1 MIRNKMFKANAYPMT
16 PPSAPPML
24 AVGKF
29 NYSEVG
35 VAGIGYQIHTDA
47 LIKAHKSAAMDNGK
61 RQEVAI
67 GDLACAQHPL
77 PTDEALVQQ
86 ADLPRPEN
94 VAVVVASFLE
104 PLRHLG
110 YRPMVR
116 ISGLGHDP
124 EHAVLRDRARGPA
137 VV

>member
-1 MIRNKMFKANAYPMT
+1 
-16 PPSAPPML
+16 ML

-29 NYSEVG
+29 NDGEVG
-35 VAGIGYQIHTDA
+35 LAGIGYQIHTDA

-67 GDLACAQHPL
+67 GDLPGAQHPL
-77 PTDEALVQQ
+77 PTDEAPFQQ
-86 ADLPRPEN
+86 ADLLRPEN
-94 VAVVVASFLE
+94 VAGVVASFLE
-104 PLRHLG
+104 PLGHLG

-124 EHAVLRDRARGPA
+124 EHAVLRDRARALRARDLTGQ
-137 VV
+137 